1 MITFDDDDEALHR
14 CPMNSWSLLRLLL
27 VASLTSSCATVLDHQ
42 RLDEAPR
49 AVDFPASIN
58 DDEALE
64 VW

>member
-1 MITFDDDDEALHR
+1 
-14 CPMNSWSLLRLLL
+14 MNSWSLLRLLL